1 MSYGDWRWTE
11 PDYAAIDDMVELWWD
26 PDARGRDEAGDEGEG
41 MYRYVDGGR
50 RYLPGEHPTS
60 DPKAFTREG
69 TVTVYSEPPP
79 PDRSPDYPHRD

>member
-1 MSYGDWRWTE
+1 
-11 PDYAAIDDMVELWWD
+11 
-26 PDARGRDEAGDEGEG
+26 